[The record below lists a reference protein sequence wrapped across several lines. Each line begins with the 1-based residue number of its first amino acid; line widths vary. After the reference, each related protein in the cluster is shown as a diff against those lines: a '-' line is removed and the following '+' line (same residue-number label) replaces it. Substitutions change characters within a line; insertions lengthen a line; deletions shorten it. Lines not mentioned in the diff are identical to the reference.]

1 MNKRVKKKRNKID
14 YKLRKLKLKN
24 DDILVISFDTNKI
37 DLSTTKSYLDSI
49 APIIDNKVIATIN
62 GINIKSMTIEELTQL
77 REAINN
83 ILEG

>member
-1 MNKRVKKKRNKID
+1 M
-14 YKLRKLKLKN
+14 
-24 DDILVISFDTNKI
+24 VISFDTDKI

-77 REAINN
+77 RDAINN

>member
-14 YKLRKLKLKN
+14 YKLRKFTLKN
-24 DDILVISFDTNKI
+24 DDILVISFDTDKI

-77 REAINN
+77 RDAINN